1 MEIGGALEETIALL
15 KTIPGG
21 SEVVAWFNG
30 WPGIG
35 DAEVLELH
43 LVRRG
48 PSLLR
53 ISAMTNDGEK
63 VGPPYK
69 GAVFDFALRDMVD
82 VNLEGF
88 SHQNVIG
95 GLRIDRSTDQPVHP
109 SLLGI
114 GLVRG
119 EVEIELW
126 PCAGAHGMIRCTI
139 DKIVI
144 TPTTDYQTAD
154 ASL

>member
-1 MEIGGALEETIALL
+1 MEIGGALQETIALL
-15 KTIPGG
+15 ETIPGG
-21 SEVVAWFNG
+21 PEVVAWFNG
-30 WPGIG
+30 WPEFG
-35 DAEVLELH
+35 DAEIIELH

-53 ISAMTNDGEK
+53 ISAMASKGEK
-63 VGPPYK
+63 SGPPYK
-69 GAVFDFALRDMVD
+69 HAVFDFTLRDMVD
-82 VNLEGF
+82 VNLDGF

-95 GLRIDRSTDQPVHP
+95 GLTLHRSTDQPVPP

-139 DKIVI
+139 EKIVI
-144 TPTTDYQTAD
+144 TPISDYQVAE
-154 ASL
+154 ARP